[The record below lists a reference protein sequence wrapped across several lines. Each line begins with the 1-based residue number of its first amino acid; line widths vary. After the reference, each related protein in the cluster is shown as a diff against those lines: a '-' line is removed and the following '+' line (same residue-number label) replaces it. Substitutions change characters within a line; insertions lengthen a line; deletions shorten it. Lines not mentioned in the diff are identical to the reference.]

1 MPDLDSLLHKVE
13 QTIEKVLVAINNIF
27 NNESKGSIDTIEEVN
42 TNSWGFK
49 LHSLLIS
56 KEQKMNYLTMLQVK
70 LEQGLEVDRALTVV
84 EEQVGKFYPTSKRNL
99 QKMYRN
105 IRIAWQSDSQDPTL
119 ANTMRPYLSD
129 VDIMILE
136 SAPSNIAG
144 LKMIQANAKKAASN
158 NQTIMM
164 AALAPLGYF
173 GAILAMV
180 NFMHEKVV
188 MASIRIVWNAGQTL
202 RGSLKALYEINEFI
216 LNYQILIVP
225 VVLGVFVGYAVT
237 MPTFIGR
244 WRTVVESIP
253 VIGLPYKAYRANS
266 SVAFLQTLSTLI
278 VSGMPMERVLS
289 VIIERANPFLKYE
302 VRQIKDTFD
311 LTGRISESLKTK
323 LFDNNTLFLL
333 AIYLE
338 AKDPSKHIQSISNEI
353 QTHQGKVMK
362 FLAMIINV
370 GGLTLVAAYL
380 GLFASGTVSVTDYL
394 TK

>member
-1 MPDLDSLLHKVE
+1 MRDLASIKHKAEQAVETITSAINGIFNSGSSSSLDS
-13 QTIEKVLVAINNIF
+13 
-27 NNESKGSIDTIEEVN
+27 IEEVD
-42 TNSWGFK
+42 TSSWRFK
-49 LHSLLIS
+49 LHRLFIS
-56 KEQKMNYLTMLQVK
+56 KEQKMNFLAMLQVK

-84 EEQVGKFYPTSKRNL
+84 EEQVKKFYPTSKRNL

-105 IRIAWQSDSQDPTL
+105 IRVSWQSDMQDPTL

-129 VDIMILE
+129 VDVMILE

-144 LKMIQANAKKAASN
+144 LKMIQVNAKKAASN

-216 LNYQILIVP
+216 LNFQILIVP
-225 VVLGVFVGYAVT
+225 VVLAVFVSYAVT
-237 MPTFIGR
+237 MPTFVGR
-244 WRTVVESIP
+244 WRTAIESIP

-278 VSGMPMERVLS
+278 GSGLPMERVLS

-323 LFDNNTLFLL
+323 LFDKNTLFLL

-362 FLAMIINV
+362 VLAMIINV
-370 GGLTLVAAYL
+370 GGLTLIAAYL